1 MYTSQDSIGLG
12 NDSKGKVARFFN
24 AFRRSRE
31 KTKANS
37 SSHSSEV
44 SENPKQRNGPWSI
57 SRKRKDSDNKSS
69 RSMKRRS
76 LTILFHERVGIDD
89 FYV

>member
-1 MYTSQDSIGLG
+1 MSDHSIGLG
-12 NDSKGKVARFFN
+12 NGSKGKMARFFS
-24 AFRRSRE
+24 ALWRLKE

-37 SSHSSEV
+37 SSQTSEV
-44 SENPKQRNGPWSI
+44 SDNFKQKSGPWSI
-57 SRKRKDSDNKSS
+57 SRKRKDSGNKSS

-89 FYV
+89 FNVL